1 MKAIRINE
9 KYKENSIL
17 EEDVILECT
26 NGECYLNANNDVFG
40 IQLHFSGVA
49 SITPTLPEGWIMQGN
64 NNKIIIFTLQNT
76 PIQNQLLF
84 TYKGVVKLNEAIICN
99 KEAKLYNVIIKKQYT
114 NWGSQSF
121 DFSVDTTSWEDY
133 KDTKRVGKVKK
144 TTYNL
149 PDYDIPTVE
158 KKTKIKRTQASSRST
173 GGY

>member
-64 NNKIIIFTLQNT
+64 NNKIIIFT
-76 PIQNQLLF
+76 
-84 TYKGVVKLNEAIICN
+84 
-99 KEAKLYNVIIKKQYT
+99 
-114 NWGSQSF
+114 
-121 DFSVDTTSWEDY
+121 
-133 KDTKRVGKVKK
+133 
-144 TTYNL
+144 
-149 PDYDIPTVE
+149 
-158 KKTKIKRTQASSRST
+158 
-173 GGY
+173 